1 MLSPSG
7 APMGVLED
15 PRLSPFGNSGL
26 YTPYH
31 IHRVVGVRS
40 LVRLFSYVHML
51 GISNARRL
59 RI

>member
-40 LVRLFSYVHML
+40 LVRLFLMFTCL
-51 GISNARRL
+51 GYQMPEG
-59 RI
+59 